1 MKKGDFVWAKKLC
14 KEKDTNFSFLLSM
27 LNSLSINIL
36 KQQNKRNRQKR
47 EFYLILEI
55 NKNYKENQCYSTS
68 VLVSGVPPKIFIVT
82 LTRFSLKKK

>member
-36 KQQNKRNRQKR
+36 KQAKQKKQIEKRILFDLGNLQK
-47 EFYLILEI
+47 L
-55 NKNYKENQCYSTS
+55 
-68 VLVSGVPPKIFIVT
+68 
-82 LTRFSLKKK
+82 

>member
-36 KQQNKRNRQKR
+36 KQAKQK
-47 EFYLILEI
+47 
-55 NKNYKENQCYSTS
+55 K
-68 VLVSGVPPKIFIVT
+68 
-82 LTRFSLKKK
+82 